1 MDITNFLENT
11 IDITSAR
18 KVLVIP
24 NITNSQNIEKDSFVD
39 VIYNHITALKEHGHY
54 YWHIILP
61 KPVAKLN
68 LENVKQHI
76 VDISG
81 DMIHMRVT
89 FPRKA
94 INLLQE
100 LEYDVIYSHL
110 PDWYMVKRYTEKP
123 IIGYAHWWEM
133 KTCNAEDRKN
143 RQRNIAAELLGVLG
157 MEVCYLNTQD
167 QKNRVLN
174 EAREWFSDERVAQ
187 LDKILQVWHLGVPK
201 NMIIDEPILD
211 KKNII
216 VFNHRA
222 AAYKGYPQFIELMK
236 EYRERRQDFSVWVP
250 QLREEPE
257 FDWIDNKR
265 VNKTEYYERLQQCTV
280 GIQMRQSNYGWSVAA
295 TDCMMNGTP
304 VIFQESDC
312 YRELDPQGVFFKY
325 KKDFF
330 VLLDKFLDDVKFR
343 HHQSVRSIERTKEL
357 HFKEQTMI
365 KYLHNNMT

>member
-1 MDITNFLENT
+1 
-11 IDITSAR
+11 
-18 KVLVIP
+18 
-24 NITNSQNIEKDSFVD
+24 
-39 VIYNHITALKEHGHY
+39 
-54 YWHIILP
+54 
-61 KPVAKLN
+61 
-68 LENVKQHI
+68 
-76 VDISG
+76 
-81 DMIHMRVT
+81 
-89 FPRKA
+89 
-94 INLLQE
+94 
-100 LEYDVIYSHL
+100 
-110 PDWYMVKRYTEKP
+110 
-123 IIGYAHWWEM
+123 
-133 KTCNAEDRKN
+133 
-143 RQRNIAAELLGVLG
+143 
-157 MEVCYLNTQD
+157 
-167 QKNRVLN
+167 
-174 EAREWFSDERVAQ
+174 
-187 LDKILQVWHLGVPK
+187 
-201 NMIIDEPILD
+201 MIIDEPIID

-330 VLLDKFLDDVKFR
+330 TLLDKFLDDVKFR